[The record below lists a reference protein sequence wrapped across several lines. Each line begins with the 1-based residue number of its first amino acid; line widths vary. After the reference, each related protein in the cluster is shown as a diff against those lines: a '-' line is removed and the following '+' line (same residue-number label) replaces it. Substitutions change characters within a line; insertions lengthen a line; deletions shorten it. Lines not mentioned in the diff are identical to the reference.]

1 MQAMFKF
8 AALLVLVALIG
19 CKSTEEKLAEKM
31 VACDGDTCNEIIKEI
46 VQLPLEKQI
55 TVKQLMMLDTTY
67 QKKIQKQEIEQKT
80 EIVFYNAESYIKL
93 QAAVFVETGKTGDFK
108 WIGFHADSNDGFFIM
123 EGKDNAFEAVSYIE
137 LGECPAQTIWTVKPE
152 ISNKNLNFNCSII
165 SDNEDACAK
174 ISENF
179 LALCK

>member
-1 MQAMFKF
+1 MQTIFKF
-8 AALLVLVALIG
+8 ATLSILVVLIG

-31 VACDGDTCNEIIKEI
+31 VACDGDACNEIMKEI

-55 TVKQLMMLDTTY
+55 AIKQLMMLDTAY
-67 QKKIQKQEIEQKT
+67 QKKIKRQGIEQKVK
-80 EIVFYNAESYIKL
+80 IVFYNADSYIKL
-93 QAAVFVETGKTGDFK
+93 QTAVFVETGKTGDFK
-108 WIGFHADSNDGFFIM
+108 WIGFHADSGNGFFIM
-123 EGKDNAFEAVSYIE
+123 EGENNAFEAVSYIE

-152 ISNKNLNFNCSII
+152 ISNKDLNFNCSII
-165 SDNEDACAK
+165 SGNEDACAK